1 MRYWQTSPATD
12 IIGGIISTDALNRR
26 PTGRLNWYRMPTL
39 KPWPLI
45 IRPDVH
51 QLTTAASTERGINP
65 SYLVE
70 TILIQWLNTNILKQV
85 IVHTEFPRGGKF
97 AYQVGQLAGVES
109 RIYGDTSLSF
119 NSYLFDPVRS
129 LSELRKTL
137 KRDKRY
143 SEALKEQYTN
153 LGSGYR
159 CYRFTPVYYPW
170 FFTGFYS
177 LPPDFLGAEEERP
190 TQLPPDGTALLT
202 TDPPGTETIKR
213 RGTSP
218 WKLNIGEDVRTAV
231 KFAATQ
237 LSYTVTGLVET
248 VLIDW
253 LNRNYLADH
262 TEERNAVPT
271 ESRQAYVTGQLARI
285 ELDQFGEVSVDG
297 YLRDAGA
304 SLASLKPRLRKAKQL
319 TRATETLFREVRLT
333 DFQIAPAHR
342 FWFFAGF
349 CGLSFDFLAAKHSR
363 GEIPGN

>member
-1 MRYWQTSPATD
+1 MNHWKTASAT
-12 IIGGIISTDALNRR
+12 GIISGIVSTDALNRR
-26 PTGRLNWYRMPTL
+26 PADRLNRYRMPTL
-39 KPWPLI
+39 KPWKLI

-51 QLTTAASTERGINP
+51 KLTADAATERGITP
-65 SYLVE
+65 SYLAE
-70 TILIQWLNTNILKQV
+70 TILIQWLNANILKQV

-97 AYQVGQLAGVES
+97 AYQVGQLAATEKGLYEKV
-109 RIYGDTSLSF
+109 SF
-119 NSYLFDPVRS
+119 DSYLFCPAEA
-129 LSELRKTL
+129 LSELRKVL
-137 KRDKRY
+137 KHDKRY
-143 SEALKEQYTN
+143 TEAIQERYDD

-159 CYRFTPVYYPW
+159 GYKFTPICYPW
-170 FFTGFYS
+170 FFTGFFF
-177 LPPDFLGAEEERP
+177 LPPDFLGANEP
-190 TQLPPDGTALLT
+190 CPAQLPPDGTALLT

-218 WKLNIGEDVRTAV
+218 WKLNISEDVRTAV

-237 LSYTVTGLVET
+237 LTYTVTGLVET

-262 TEERNAVPT
+262 TEERAAVPT
-271 ESRQAYVTGQLARI
+271 ESRQAYVAGQLARI
-285 ELDQFGEVSVDG
+285 ELDQFGEVSVDA

-333 DFQIAPAHR
+333 DFQIAPARR